1 MGKIKNALQSTK
13 SMPLCKPASAMLI
26 RSEDKTYRSLYRDE
40 LADEADIRNAVMT
53 LSSAFPLEDKEER
66 ARFFALL
73 CNRMKANG
81 FTKQRMQDAVNY
93 LVDNFRYK
101 QINIADVITYDKR
114 VRLYTHQEYCSA
126 IYHNRNL
133 SEDFTVYGQI
143 DGITFWYRK
152 SELAKLKSGSK

>member
-1 MGKIKNALQSTK
+1 
-13 SMPLCKPASAMLI
+13 MLI

-73 CNRMKANG
+73 CSRMKANG

-101 QINIADVITYDKR
+101 QINIADVITYDRR
-114 VRLYTHQEYCSA
+114 VRLYTYQEYCSA
-126 IYHNRNL
+126 VYRNKNL
-133 SEDFTVYGQI
+133 SDDFEFYAKI
-143 DGITFWYRK
+143 DDVCFWYRK
-152 SELAKLKSGSK
+152 SELAKLKAQ

>member
-1 MGKIKNALQSTK
+1 
-13 SMPLCKPASAMLI
+13 
-26 RSEDKTYRSLYRDE
+26 
-40 LADEADIRNAVMT
+40 
-53 LSSAFPLEDKEER
+53 
-66 ARFFALL
+66 
-73 CNRMKANG
+73 MKANG

-126 IYHNRNL
+126 VYHNKNV

-152 SELAKLKSGSK
+152 SELAKLKSGGK